1 LHDVSWAVP
10 HQDLEV
16 GRELS
21 LLCISIG
28 RVVQHQRG
36 GESLSIPLVEPKLDV
51 LPILALYRPP
61 PRPVERLA
69 ARKASANLA
78 PERLLEPHHSG
89 LGDKLWLH
97 TRGKAVG
104 VTFASEAGQTLV
116 MMIPS
121 PLEIY

>member
-1 LHDVSWAVP
+1 MKPKISPALIARAYADPLSWLNLAV
-10 HQDLEV
+10 DF
-16 GRELS
+16 
-21 LLCISIG
+21 
-28 RVVQHQRG
+28 
-36 GESLSIPLVEPKLDV
+36 

-61 PRPVERLA
+61 SRPVERLA

-121 PLEIY
+121 PVEIY